1 MILVLFFFLL
11 IQVQS
16 TTPNVN
22 TCRLSPVGDS
32 WIGSCGRLG
41 NQNPTATL
49 APAKKITSGRWHK
62 DSEPSAVWAGKIT
75 YSDDVDPIELEIY
88 PDGKGILRTA
98 DGWFPIARSFI
109 SGNALEFDVDFV
121 NEVPPSG
128 LDREIIQHAASIL
141 SSEAVWNRTDTR
153 ECHPTDTK
161 WSIYCAMEKA
171 TIDVTGGFHHRR
183 PALQLVRKIVEERS
197 VNRSYKHRLMDYNN
211 DPATTFADV
220 QSLFAEALH
229 RMEQ

>member
-1 MILVLFFFLL
+1 M
-11 IQVQS
+11 
-16 TTPNVN
+16 
-22 TCRLSPVGDS
+22 
-32 WIGSCGRLG
+32 
-41 NQNPTATL
+41 
-49 APAKKITSGRWHK
+49 
-62 DSEPSAVWAGKIT
+62 
-75 YSDDVDPIELEIY
+75 
-88 PDGKGILRTA
+88 
-98 DGWFPIARSFI
+98 
-109 SGNALEFDVDFV
+109 EFDVDFV

-128 LDREIIQHAASIL
+128 LDREIIQRAASIL

-171 TIDVTGGFHHRR
+171 TIEVTGAFHHRR

-197 VNRSYKHRLMDYNN
+197 VNRPYQHRLMDYNN
-211 DPATTFADV
+211 DTTTTFADA